1 MECIKIVPI
10 FNNLSD
16 KEMMEVA
23 SITFGKNYKKGEMV
37 YINGEKKDKLYVIH
51 RGKVKIT
58 RFTPAGKEQ
67 VIRILGPGEF
77 MGELDLFGNTN
88 TTDNAEALE
97 DVDMCIINGNDLK
110 RLLIKY
116 PHINFKIMEELSNR
130 LERAENLIENISLNS
145 VEKRLAK
152 TLLNMKDDKGNINL
166 NMSKRDLASIMGM
179 SQETLSRKL
188 KAFVELG
195 IIKQIGHRKII
206 ILNEDALEEIK

>member
-58 RFTPAGKEQ
+58 RFTSAGKEQ

-110 RLLIKY
+110 KLLIKY